1 MKVGVTA
8 GVPMPGIVP
17 EVPDAAAFAGA
28 LRRAAAFLTCFLAEA
43 FFAGFLAAVFLALD
57 LLPDALRAGF
67 LRLEALCFAFF
78 LATVV
83 PP

>member
-1 MKVGVTA
+1 
-8 GVPMPGIVP
+8 MPGVLTD
-17 EVPDAAAFAGA
+17 VADAAVLAGA
-28 LRRAAAFLTCFLAEA
+28 LRRAAAFFTCFLAEA
-43 FFAGFLAAVFLALD
+43 LRAGFLADAFLALD

-67 LRLEALCFAFF
+67 LRLEALRFAFL